1 MTNERVFRG
10 RRLICAAAACAA
22 VFAGVPAAAKVEGDA
37 IVLGAAV
44 SLSGKYSTNGRH
56 TKNGYDLAAKRI
68 NEMGGVVVDGK
79 TYRIEI
85 VYYDDESTPARAAQ
99 LAERLIQQ
107 DGVKFMLG
115 PYSSGLTKA
124 IAPVTERYKIPMIEA
139 NGASRS
145 LFTKGYRYLFALLT
159 SADQYLAS
167 AVHLLAEKS
176 ESLGKT
182 PAEMRLAL
190 AFENDNFSQD
200 VRLGVVEAAAKHG
213 MDIVIDDKLP
223 KTLDDM
229 SATLNKVRAA
239 KPDALFVS
247 GHAKGAATGARQI
260 EQFRV
265 DVPMVAMTH
274 CDSAAIESKAPAGAE
289 YTLCARQWQKQL
301 TYRDDDGVFGGG
313 EDFARIFRDA
323 YDYEPPYQAAESAA
337 AVQVWAD
344 AFRRANS
351 FDTEKLRDAI
361 AATTMQTFYGNV
373 KFDDTG
379 KNIAK
384 PMVMSQILDS
394 DYKVGAPT
402 EWATTETVLPRPQW
416 SER

>member
-1 MTNERVFRG
+1 MKDIPLFQ
-10 RRLICAAAACAA
+10 RRLAAAAVSVML
-22 VFAGVPAAAKVEGDA
+22 VFGSGAPALAKVEGDT

-44 SLSGKYSTNGRH
+44 SLTGKYSTNGKH
-56 TKNGYDLAAKRI
+56 TKNGYELAKDRI
-68 NEMGGVVVDGK
+68 NELGGVEVDGK
-79 TYRIEI
+79 TYKLHII
-85 VYYDDESTPARAAQ
+85 YYDDESTPARAAQ

-159 SADQYLAS
+159 SADQYLSS
-167 AVHLLAEKS
+167 AVDLLAEKS
-176 ESLGKT
+176 DALGKD
-182 PAEMRLAL
+182 PSDMKLAL

-200 VRLGVVEAAAKHG
+200 VRLGVVEAAEAHG
-213 MDIVIDDKLP
+213 MDIIIDDKLP

-229 SATLNKVRAA
+229 SATLNKVKAA
-239 KPDALFVS
+239 RPDALFVS
-247 GHAKGAATGARQI
+247 GHAKGAATAARQI

-274 CDSAAIESKAPAGAE
+274 CDSAAIESKAAAGAE

-313 EDFARIFRDA
+313 EDFVRMFWEA

-344 AFRRANS
+344 AFKRANS
-351 FDTEKLRDAI
+351 FDTERLRDVI
-361 AATTMQTFYGNV
+361 AETRMQTFYGNV
-373 KFDDTG
+373 EFDETG

-384 PMVMSQILDS
+384 PMVMSQILES
-394 DYKVGAPT
+394 DYKVVAPT
-402 EWATTETVLPRPQW
+402 QWATTPAVLPRPNW
-416 SER
+416 SAR

>member
-1 MTNERVFRG
+1 MNYFNKK
-10 RRLICAAAACAA
+10 LLCAIVACFLSMSGA
-22 VFAGVPAAAKVEGDA
+22 PALAKVEGDT

-44 SLSGKYSTNGRH
+44 SLSGKYSTNGQH
-56 TKNGYDLAAKRI
+56 TKNGYDLAMNRI
-68 NEMGGVVVDGK
+68 NEQGGVTVGGK
-79 TYRIEI
+79 AYKLKII
-85 VYYDDESTPARAAQ
+85 YYDDESTPARAAQ

-124 IAPVTERYKIPMIEA
+124 IAPITERYKIPMIEA

-159 SADQYLAS
+159 SADQYLTS
-167 AVHLLAEKS
+167 AVDLLAEKS
-176 ESLGKT
+176 AELGKK
-182 PAEMRLAL
+182 PSDMKLAL

-200 VRLGVVEAAAKHG
+200 VRLGVLEAAKKYG
-213 MDIVIDDKLP
+213 MEIVIDDKLP

-229 SATLNKVRAA
+229 SATLNKVKAV

-247 GHAKGAATGARQI
+247 GHAKGAATAAKQI
-260 EQFRV
+260 EQFLV

-274 CDSAAIESKAPAGAE
+274 CDSAAIESKAPGGAE

-301 TYRDDDGVFGGG
+301 TYKDDDGVFGGG
-313 EDFARIFRDA
+313 EDFVRHFRAA

-344 AFRRANS
+344 AFKRAS
-351 FDTEKLRDAI
+351 GDYFI
-361 AATTMQTFYGNV
+361 W
-373 KFDDTG
+373 TG
-379 KNIAK
+379 LGFI
-384 PMVMSQILDS
+384 
-394 DYKVGAPT
+394 
-402 EWATTETVLPRPQW
+402 
-416 SER
+416 

>member
-1 MTNERVFRG
+1 MKTRNIIG
-10 RRLICAAAACAA
+10 RRIYTALAA
-22 VFAGVPAAAKVEGDA
+22 VAVAFAGAPAVAKVEGDT
-37 IVLGAAV
+37 IVLGAAI

-56 TKNGYDLAAKRI
+56 TQNGYDLAAKRI
-68 NEMGGVVVDGK
+68 NDMGGVEVNGK
-79 TYRIEI
+79 SYKLKII
-85 VYYDDESTPARAAQ
+85 YYDDESTPARAAQ

-124 IAPVTERYKIPMIEA
+124 IAPITERYKIPMIEA

-159 SADQYLAS
+159 SADQYLTS

-176 ESLGKT
+176 DVLGKS
-182 PAEMRLAL
+182 PSDMRLAL

-200 VRLGVVEAAAKHG
+200 VRLGVVEAAQQHG
-213 MDIVIDDKLP
+213 MEIIIDDKLP

-229 SATLNKVRAA
+229 SATLNKVKAA

-247 GHAKGAATGARQI
+247 GHAKGAATAARQI
-260 EQFRV
+260 EQFKV

-274 CDSAAIESKAPAGAE
+274 CDSAAIHTKVPEGAE
-289 YTLCARQWQKQL
+289 YTLCALQWQKQL
-301 TYRDDDGVFGGG
+301 TYQDDDGVFGSG
-313 EDFARIFRDA
+313 EDFARIYYEA

-344 AFRRANS
+344 VFRRAQS
-351 FDTEKLRDAI
+351 FDPQRLRDVI
-361 AATTMQTFYGNV
+361 AETEMQTFYGNV
-373 KFDDTG
+373 QFDDTG

-384 PMVMSQILDS
+384 PMVMSQILGS
-394 DYKVGAPT
+394 DYKVVAPT
-402 EWATTETVLPRPQW
+402 AWATTEPEIPRPKW
-416 SER
+416 SDR

>member
-1 MTNERVFRG
+1 MKFTKHSIFA
-10 RRLICAAAACAA
+10 RLVCAAAAFCLTAS
-22 VFAGVPAAAKVEGDA
+22 PALAKVEGDN
-37 IVLGAAV
+37 IILGAAV
-44 SLSGKYSTNGRH
+44 SLTGKYSTNGKH

-68 NEMGGVVVDGK
+68 NDMGGVTVDGK
-79 TYRIEI
+79 AYQIKI
-85 VYYDDESTPARAAQ
+85 IYYDDESTPARASQ

-124 IAPVTERYKIPMIEA
+124 IAPVTERYEIPMIEA

-145 LFTKGYRYLFALLT
+145 LFTKGYRYLFAMLT
-159 SADQYLAS
+159 TADQYLAS

-176 ESLGKT
+176 EQLGTK
-182 PAEMRLAL
+182 PGDMKLAL

-200 VRLGVVEAAAKHG
+200 VRLGVLDAAKEHG
-213 MDIVIDDKLP
+213 MEIIIDDKLP

-239 KPDALFVS
+239 KPHALFIS

-260 EQFRV
+260 EQFQV

-274 CDSAAIESKAPAGAE
+274 CDSAAIENKTPAGAE

-301 TYRDDDGVFGGG
+301 TYKDDDGVFGSG
-313 EDFARIFRDA
+313 EDFARIFNEA
-323 YDYEPPYQAAESAA
+323 YGYEPPYQAAESAA

-344 AFRRANS
+344 AFKRANS
-351 FDTEKLRDAI
+351 FDPKKLRDTI
-361 AATTMQTFYGNV
+361 AETKMQTFYGNV
-373 KFDDTG
+373 LFDETG
-379 KNIAK
+379 KNVAK
-384 PMVMSQILDS
+384 PMVMSQILSS
-394 DYKVGAPT
+394 DYKVVAPT
-402 EWATTETVLPRPQW
+402 QWATTQVVLPRPKW

>member
-1 MTNERVFRG
+1 MKNTTWKKTLGAF
-10 RRLICAAAACAA
+10 AAAALA
-22 VFAGVPAAAKVEGDA
+22 VSGQPALAKVEGEV

-44 SLSGKYSTNGRH
+44 SLSGKYSTNGKH
-56 TKNGYDLAAKRI
+56 TKNGYDLAAERI
-68 NEMGGVVVDGK
+68 NAMGGVLVGGK
-79 TYRIEI
+79 SYQIKI
-85 VYYDDESTPARAAQ
+85 IYYDDESTPARAAQ

-167 AVHLLAEKS
+167 AVDLLAEKS
-176 ESLGKT
+176 DLLGKK
-182 PAEMRLAL
+182 PSDMKLAL

-200 VRLGVVEAAAKHG
+200 VRLGVVEAAKKHG
-213 MDIVIDDKLP
+213 MDIIIDDKLP

-229 SATLNKVRAA
+229 SATLNKAKAA
-239 KPDALFVS
+239 KPDALFIS

-274 CDSAAIESKAPAGAE
+274 CDSAAIESKTPAGAE
-289 YTLCARQWQKQL
+289 YVLCARQWQKQL
-301 TYRDDDGVFGGG
+301 TYKDDDGVFGGG
-313 EDFARIFRDA
+313 EDFARIFREK

-344 AFRRANS
+344 AFKRAGS
-351 FDTEKLRDAI
+351 FETEKLRDVI
-361 AATTMQTFYGNV
+361 AETRMQTFYGNV
-373 KFDDTG
+373 KFDETG
-379 KNIAK
+379 KNVAK
-384 PMVMSQILDS
+384 PMVMSQILES
-394 DYKVGAPT
+394 DYRVVAPT
-402 EWATTETVLPRPQW
+402 EWASTKAVFPRPKW

>member
-1 MTNERVFRG
+1 MKTQTHFGKRALCAV
-10 RRLICAAAACAA
+10 LIA
-22 VFAGVPAAAKVEGDA
+22 VLSALGAPALAKVEGDT

-44 SLSGKYSTNGRH
+44 SLSGKYSTNGQH
-56 TKNGYDLAAKRI
+56 TQNGYNLAVKRI
-68 NEMGGVVVDGK
+68 NEMGGVTVAGK
-79 TYRIEI
+79 TYQLDII
-85 VYYDDESTPARAAQ
+85 YYDDESTPARAAQ

-145 LFTKGYRYLFALLT
+145 LFTKGYRYLFAILT

-167 AVHLLAEKS
+167 AVHLLSEKADV
-176 ESLGKT
+176 LGKK
-182 PAEMRLAL
+182 PQDMRLAL

-200 VRLGVVEAAAKHG
+200 VRLGVLEAAKAHG
-213 MDIVIDDKLP
+213 MEIAIDDKLP

-229 SATLNKVRAA
+229 SATLNKVKAA

-247 GHAKGAATGARQI
+247 GHAKGAATAARQI

-274 CDSAAIESKAPAGAE
+274 CDSAAIEAKTPIGAE

-301 TYRDDDGVFGGG
+301 TYTDDDGVFGGG
-313 EDFARIFRDA
+313 EDFVRLFREA

-337 AVQVWAD
+337 AVQVWVN
-344 AFRRANS
+344 AFERANS
-351 FDTEKLRDAI
+351 FDSEKLRDTI
-361 AATTMQTFYGNV
+361 ATTMMQTFYGNV
-373 KFDDTG
+373 KFNESG
-379 KNIAK
+379 QNIAK
-384 PMVMSQILDS
+384 PMVMSQILQS
-394 DYKVGAPT
+394 DYSVVAPT
-402 EWATTETVLPRPQW
+402 DWATTEAVFPRPKW
-416 SER
+416 ETRN

>member
-1 MTNERVFRG
+1 MKMQLLKKMPLFF
-10 RRLICAAAACAA
+10 AAAALA
-22 VFAGVPAAAKVEGDA
+22 VSGQPALAKVEGDT

-44 SLSGKYSTNGRH
+44 SLSGKYSTNGKH

-68 NEMGGVVVDGK
+68 NDMGGVTVGGK
-79 TYRIEI
+79 AYKLKII
-85 VYYDDESTPARAAQ
+85 YYDDESTPARAAS

-124 IAPVTERYKIPMIEA
+124 IAPITERYKIPMIEA

-159 SADQYLAS
+159 SADQYLS
-167 AVHLLAEKS
+167 TAVHLLAEKS
-176 ESLGKT
+176 EALGKK
-182 PAEMRLAL
+182 PGDMKLAL

-200 VRLGVVEAAAKHG
+200 VRLGVLEAAKEHG
-213 MDIVIDDKLP
+213 MKIIIDDKLP

-229 SATLNKVRAA
+229 SATLNKVKAA
-239 KPDALFVS
+239 KPDALLIS

-265 DVPMVAMTH
+265 DVPLVAMTH

-301 TYRDDDGVFGGG
+301 TYKDDDGVFGGG
-313 EDFARIFRDA
+313 EDFARIFREA

-344 AFRRANS
+344 AFQRANS
-351 FDTEKLRDAI
+351 FDTEKLRDVI
-361 AATTMQTFYGNV
+361 AATKMQTFYGNV
-373 KFDDTG
+373 RFDETG

-384 PMVMSQILDS
+384 PMVMSQILES
-394 DYKVGAPT
+394 DYKVVAPT
-402 EWATTETVLPRPQW
+402 DWATTEAVLPRPKW
-416 SER
+416 NTR